1 MLTNILKKVFR
12 MNRECKENC
21 ISYEDVKNMMKN
33 KNCILIDVRSPQE
46 FKERHLE
53 NSINIP
59 LYELQKKTEKM
70 IYDKEK
76 TIIVYCQTGNRSNR
90 ALKILAKN
98 GYKNI
103 YNLKGGLDNI

>member
-1 MLTNILKKVFR
+1 
-12 MNRECKENC
+12 
-21 ISYEDVKNMMKN
+21 MMKN